1 MRDWNVAV
9 SVHENRFTRACQLL
23 QRYGQVGQ
31 TKYYNVLVMKVEE
44 PVAFAKTLAAL
55 VSTVPEVLE
64 VVSRVVPATIVFDFE
79 DASEFETRAREAA
92 LTWLADL
99 AGRSFHVRLHRRG
112 HRQELPSQEE
122 ERKLDGILLEALERA
137 GTPGRIDFEDPDAI
151 LAIETVGDRAGL
163 SLWTREDLRRYP
175 FLRLD

>member
-64 VVSRVVPATIVFDFE
+64 V
-79 DASEFETRAREAA
+79 
-92 LTWLADL
+92 
-99 AGRSFHVRLHRRG
+99 GC
-112 HRQELPSQEE
+112 Q
-122 ERKLDGILLEALERA
+122 
-137 GTPGRIDFEDPDAI
+137 
-151 LAIETVGDRAGL
+151 
-163 SLWTREDLRRYP
+163 
-175 FLRLD
+175 